1 LSPEEHDRLGMS
13 ISLNLVRPWRRG
25 SVKTGENQT
34 QGETT
39 MKLYTQL
46 NFGGNC
52 EEAFRFYE
60 KHLGGKITI
69 MMNQSQA
76 PGAPSGAG
84 KAIIHARMNIGDTEL
99 IANDV
104 PSSVFKKM
112 RSVYLYLSVDS
123 AKEAE
128 RVHKLLAEGGEIY
141 MPMEETFYATRF
153 SMLRD
158 RFGVSWSVIH
168 ERPRQ

>member
-1 LSPEEHDRLGMS
+1 MRL
-13 ISLNLVRPWRRG
+13 
-25 SVKTGENQT
+25 
-34 QGETT
+34 
-39 MKLYTQL
+39 YAQL

-60 KHLGGKITI
+60 KHLGGKII
-69 MMNQSQA
+69 MMMRQNEA
-76 PGAPSGAG
+76 PYAPPDAG
-84 KAIIHARMNIGDTEL
+84 DAIIHAQMEIGETKL
-99 IANDV
+99 IGNDV
-104 PSSVFKKM
+104 PGTRFKRI

-123 AKEAE
+123 TKEAE

-158 RFGVSWSVIH
+158 RFGVSWSIIH
-168 ERPRQ
+168 ERPR

>member
-1 LSPEEHDRLGMS
+1 
-13 ISLNLVRPWRRG
+13 
-25 SVKTGENQT
+25 
-34 QGETT
+34 

-60 KHLGGKITI
+60 KHLGGKITM

-76 PGAPSGAG
+76 PGGPIGTG
-84 KAIIHARMNIGDTEL
+84 GTAIIHARMDIDDTVLIG
-99 IANDV
+99 NDV
-104 PSSVFKKM
+104 PPDVFGKM

-123 AKEAE
+123 SKEAE
-128 RVHKLLAEGGEIY
+128 RIHNLLAAGGEIF

-158 RFGVSWSVIH
+158 RFGVSWTIIN
-168 ERPRQ
+168 ERPMA

>member
-1 LSPEEHDRLGMS
+1 
-13 ISLNLVRPWRRG
+13 
-25 SVKTGENQT
+25 
-34 QGETT
+34 

-52 EEAFRFYE
+52 EEALRFYE
-60 KHLGGKITI
+60 KHLGGRITA
-69 MMNQSQA
+69 MMKQSEA

-84 KAIIHARMNIGDTEL
+84 KAIIHARLDIGDTVL

-104 PSSVFKKM
+104 PGTVFKKM

-123 AKEAE
+123 DTEAE
-128 RVHKLLAEGGEIY
+128 RIHKLLSDGGEIY

-158 RFGVSWSVIH
+158 RFGVSWTIIH
-168 ERPRQ
+168 ERPAA

>member
-1 LSPEEHDRLGMS
+1 
-13 ISLNLVRPWRRG
+13 
-25 SVKTGENQT
+25 
-34 QGETT
+34 

-60 KHLGGKITI
+60 KHLGGKITM

-84 KAIIHARMNIGDTEL
+84 KAIIHARMDIGDTVL

-104 PSSVFKKM
+104 PAANFQKM
-112 RSVYLYLSVDS
+112 RSAYMYLSVDS

-128 RVHKLLAEGGEIY
+128 RVHKLLAEGGEIF
-141 MPMEETFYATRF
+141 MPLEKTFYASRF

-158 RFGVSWSVIH
+158 RFGVSWTIIH
-168 ERPRQ
+168 ELPR

>member
-1 LSPEEHDRLGMS
+1 M
-13 ISLNLVRPWRRG
+13 N
-25 SVKTGENQT
+25 
-34 QGETT
+34 
-39 MKLYTQL
+39 LYTQL

-60 KHLGGKITI
+60 KHLGGKITM

-84 KAIIHARMNIGDTEL
+84 EAIIHARMSIGQTEL

-104 PSSVFKKM
+104 PPSVFKKM

-128 RVHKLLAEGGEIY
+128 RIHKLLAEGGEIY

-158 RFGVSWSVIH
+158 RFGVSWTIIH

>member
-1 LSPEEHDRLGMS
+1 
-13 ISLNLVRPWRRG
+13 
-25 SVKTGENQT
+25 
-34 QGETT
+34 

-60 KHLGGKITI
+60 KHLGGKIL
-69 MMNQSQA
+69 MMMRQSEA
-76 PGAPSGAG
+76 PDAPKGTG
-84 KAIIHARMNIGDTEL
+84 KAIIHARMNIGDTVL

-104 PSSVFKKM
+104 PGTVFQKM

-123 AKEAE
+123 PKEAD
-128 RVHKLLAEGGEIY
+128 RIHKLLAEGGEIF
-141 MPMEETFYATRF
+141 MQMQETFYASRF

-158 RFGVSWSVIH
+158 RFGVSWTIIH
-168 ERPRQ
+168 ELPRP